1 MSFWRIFAGNILF
14 LIHLF
19 IYIMSVNKVI
29 LIGNAGRDPEVRYLD
44 NNRPV
49 ANFTLATTERGYT
62 TQNGINVPERT
73 EWHRIVVFGGLAK
86 VVENYVRKGTQVY
99 LEGKIQY
106 RTWTDK
112 EQKERQTTEIVVD
125 ELQLLGRK
133 GDNNRDGQ
141 EQQSRSFGNANNTSP
156 AASQVAV
163 EADDDLPF

>member
-1 MSFWRIFAGNILF
+1 ML
-14 LIHLF
+14 
-19 IYIMSVNKVI
+19 NKVMI
-29 LIGNAGRDPEVRYLD
+29 IGRLGRDPELRYTQSGS
-44 NNRPV
+44 PV
-49 ANFTLATTERGYT
+49 ATLNVATDESYMDRDG
-62 TQNGINVPERT
+62 NKVERT

-133 GDNNRDGQ
+133 GDNNRQDCFVYHAAPL
-141 EQQSRSFGNANNTSP
+141 SFMYT
-156 AASQVAV
+156 
-163 EADDDLPF
+163 